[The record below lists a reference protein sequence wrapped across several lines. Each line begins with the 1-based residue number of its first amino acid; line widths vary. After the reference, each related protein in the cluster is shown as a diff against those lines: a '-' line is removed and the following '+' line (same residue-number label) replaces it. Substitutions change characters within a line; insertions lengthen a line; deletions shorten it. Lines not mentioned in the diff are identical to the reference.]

1 MSQKSKATEKIDLS
15 KDRDLN
21 EYAKYG
27 PRDYR
32 KLHHLHKSVSK
43 GPSVPTITKTKPL
56 FSHLNGKHPNISFLT
71 NEVENSELTTG
82 FPNDHDGHWMD
93 DLPSLSA
100 VLSEKRNSLENF
112 SAMDLPHNSNSGFER
127 NSSDYEDDFEL
138 SDIIELDRN
147 PKQKQQLSNLEIQGQ
162 GADQKETSDE
172 VLPTATHLVT
182 FSQHEN
188 QETAIDS
195 DDRLFCSTDS
205 PEKLAQ
211 SQTEEGEVVPSRMN
225 LVAEKQISVVPLKSE
240 LSPEN
245 LHIAKR
251 QKINAQNREE
261 SIQSLNIRENQSQ
274 PQSQSQPVVGAITI
288 PTLEHPR
295 PAWVDEF
302 DPEFIAEYADFVE
315 FI

>member
-1 MSQKSKATEKIDLS
+1 MSQKSKETEKIDLS
-15 KDRDLN
+15 KGRDLN

-56 FSHLNGKHPNISFLT
+56 FSHLDGKRPNISFLT
-71 NEVENSELTTG
+71 HEVENPEFTTG
-82 FPNDHDGHWMD
+82 LPNDHDGHWMD

-100 VLSEKRNSLENF
+100 VLSKKRNSPENC
-112 SAMDLPHNSNSGFER
+112 SAKDFPNNSNSGFER
-127 NSSDYEDDFEL
+127 NSSDYEDGFEL

-147 PKQKQQLSNLEIQGQ
+147 PKQKQQLSNLKIQGQ
-162 GADQKETSDE
+162 GADQKEVSDE

-188 QETAIDS
+188 QELAIDS

-205 PEKLAQ
+205 PEKPAQ
-211 SQTEEGEVVPSRMN
+211 SQSKEAEVATSRPN
-225 LVAEKQISVVPLKSE
+225 LVAGKRISVVPLESE
-240 LSPEN
+240 LSPGN
-245 LHIAKR
+245 LRIAKR
-251 QKINAQNREE
+251 QRINAQNQEE
-261 SIQSLNIRENQSQ
+261 STQSLNIRNNR
-274 PQSQSQPVVGAITI
+274 SQSQPEVGAMTI
-288 PTLEHPR
+288 PNLERPR
-295 PAWVDEF
+295 PAWVEEF